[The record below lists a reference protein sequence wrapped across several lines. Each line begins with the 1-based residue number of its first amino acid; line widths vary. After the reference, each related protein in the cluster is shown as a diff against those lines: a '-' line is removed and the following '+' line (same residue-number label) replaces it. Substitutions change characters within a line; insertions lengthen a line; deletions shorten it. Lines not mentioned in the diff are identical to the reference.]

1 MSQKVED
8 YLEESKRSILDLL
21 LPVKMPTWNM
31 FEVDH
36 QQPATSVERKCMKD
50 YIYNQTGNKNGLY
63 VYKDQNEQILYIGKG
78 KPLKVRL
85 YSHYCESFE
94 VVKGDPK
101 GRWFN
106 FFSNHQ
112 GKLKV
117 YWIELEDENNRR
129 FVEATLSGF
138 LTPKFDK
145 WS

>member
-1 MSQKVED
+1 MSRKVED
-8 YLEESKRSILDLL
+8 YLEESKQSILDLL
-21 LPVKMPTWNM
+21 LPVKVPTWNM

-36 QQPATSVERKCMKD
+36 QQPANMEDRTRIKD
-50 YIYNQTGNKNGLY
+50 YFKNQTGNKNGLY

-94 VVKGDPK
+94 LVKGDPK
-101 GRWFN
+101 GRWFD
-106 FFSNHQ
+106 FFSNHC
-112 GKLKV
+112 GKLRV

-129 FVEATLSGF
+129 FVEATLSGV
-138 LTPKFDK
+138 LNPKFDD